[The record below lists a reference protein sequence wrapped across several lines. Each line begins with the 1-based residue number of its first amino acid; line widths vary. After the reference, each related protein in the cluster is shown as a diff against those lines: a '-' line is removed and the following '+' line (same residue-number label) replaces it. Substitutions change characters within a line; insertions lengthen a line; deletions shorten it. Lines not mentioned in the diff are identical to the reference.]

1 MPKRT
6 NRLGPIEH
14 ERRQIEALKRLE
26 PIETGVKYMPLS
38 DALIDLCLAALD
50 EVAALERRE
59 APDVER
65 LRQIVDRSAA
75 LLQQLPE

>member
-1 MPKRT
+1 MPERT
-6 NRLGPIEH
+6 NRLGRIEH
-14 ERRQIEALKRLE
+14 KRRQIEALKRLE

-59 APDVER
+59 APNIER
-65 LRQIVDRSAA
+65 LRRFARLAIELERLS
-75 LLQQLPE
+75 